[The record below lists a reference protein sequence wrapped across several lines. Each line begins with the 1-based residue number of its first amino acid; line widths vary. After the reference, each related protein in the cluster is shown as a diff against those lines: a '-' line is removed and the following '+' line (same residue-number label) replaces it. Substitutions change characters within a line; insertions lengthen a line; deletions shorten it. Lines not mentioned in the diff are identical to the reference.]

1 MCRRRHL
8 GLARARRLRSAQS
21 IPPHDSLHTTANDFS
36 CGTNELAHSSLND
49 SSIIH
54 LAEPT
59 STSYAKMGD
68 VAVEN
73 PSNNVPPH
81 KKAAPST
88 IPHIDT
94 FEGVATD
101 GGDDYATLKKLQ
113 RGLEYDLTYHI
124 ATTTVL
130 MLNI

>member
-1 MCRRRHL
+1 
-8 GLARARRLRSAQS
+8 
-21 IPPHDSLHTTANDFS
+21 
-36 CGTNELAHSSLND
+36 
-49 SSIIH
+49 
-54 LAEPT
+54 
-59 STSYAKMGD
+59 MGD